1 MGLSSGT
8 PVWARVRFAQHARNM
23 IMTKETDFNSMT
35 SYIGHISPFESSNVE
50 NIRTYISYSIALIA
64 CFFVYDETN

>member
-1 MGLSSGT
+1 
-8 PVWARVRFAQHARNM
+8 
-23 IMTKETDFNSMT
+23 MTKETDFNSMT